1 MKLSTTLF
9 TASFVSVV
17 VAGWNHLDAVAPVDG
32 PADAPARHEV
42 SIDGHAVRIELDHE
56 RIPAGQAIHATIA
69 MVDPGPGGMDVK
81 VQLLEQTGSMAS
93 RMPSPPREVSS
104 QRVHLGADATTVPI
118 TLAGVARGDDADPLD
133 FAGSATQYT
142 LVVTAAGDGA
152 AATGNGN
159 GNGLQRFAV
168 DGGAYLPVFAY
179 EPEAY
184 RLTIDAPA
192 PGKVGDPVDVTIHVE
207 SLATRPITELTIGMG
222 ASFLEAADSPVIA
235 KLAPGATTDVHVR
248 ATRVDPQDGPMLI
261 QAYGWATKGGSAAAW
276 LTVDRDTGAV
286 VRRASEPY
294 MQLAL
299 AGL

>member
-159 GNGLQRFAV
+159 ANLALDMFATEIRRHLGGLLV
-168 DGGAYLPVFAY
+168 ELGGADAIVFTGGIG
-179 EPEAY
+179 ENSVRIRSSVCHNLDGLGIILDPELNVAA
-184 RLTIDAPA
+184 RGEMKISQSSSPPKIWIVPTN
-192 PGKVGDPVDVTIHVE
+192 VE
-207 SLATRPITELTIGMG
+207 LIVARQAKQL
-222 ASFLEAADSPVIA
+222 LE
-235 KLAPGATTDVHVR
+235 G
-248 ATRVDPQDGPMLI
+248 
-261 QAYGWATKGGSAAAW
+261 
-276 LTVDRDTGAV
+276 
-286 VRRASEPY
+286 
-294 MQLAL
+294 
-299 AGL
+299 